1 MTATRTTGRTARRL
15 GTTLAGLV
23 LLGWAMGLLVLHS
36 FGGFFHQT
44 MDRPVNRWLHS
55 HHSGIATTALGRV
68 SHLGSAPV
76 VLAVALAAGAAAA
89 AWRRSRAPLVALAL
103 AYGGAT
109 AITLAVKLAVGR
121 GRSEVHAGL
130 GGIAQLA
137 FPSGHATLTAAV
149 YGAGAVLV
157 ARSLAGARTR
167 GGRRLR
173 AAAAA
178 MLLGLVLAVGVSR
191 VYLGVHDATDV
202 LAGWTLGGLW
212 ALAVTFRA

>member
-1 MTATRTTGRTARRL
+1 
-15 GTTLAGLV
+15 
-23 LLGWAMGLLVLHS
+23 
-36 FGGFFHQT
+36 
-44 MDRPVNRWLHS
+44 
-55 HHSGIATTALGRV
+55 
-68 SHLGSAPV
+68 
-76 VLAVALAAGAAAA
+76 
-89 AWRRSRAPLVALAL
+89 
-103 AYGGAT
+103 
-109 AITLAVKLAVGR
+109 VKLAVGR

-167 GGRRLR
+167 AGRRLR